1 MQFHSDGTLPG
12 YPNAVFVFGSNLQGI
27 HGAGAALAAKRLFGA
42 KVGVGVGRTGHAY
55 AIPTKETPNSVLPKH
70 VIKKHVKDFLAYAR
84 ANDQYVFFVTRI
96 GCGLAG
102 FTDSEIAVLF
112 RGAPKNCD
120 FAREW
125 KKHLEIM

>member
-1 MQFHSDGTLPG
+1 MF
-12 YPNAVFVFGSNLQGI
+12 NAKIGI
-27 HGAGAALAAKRLFGA
+27 GA
-42 KVGVGVGRTGHAY
+42 GRTGQAY
-55 AIPTKETPNSVLPKH
+55 AIPTKADPNSVLPKH

-125 KKHLEIM
+125 KKHLEK